1 MANTSSAKKAERVAL
16 RRRIINTRR
25 KKGMKDAVKDISKLV
40 AGKDAKAAL
49 AMLPA
54 LQQAVDKAVK
64 QGVIK
69 ANTAARMKSK
79 IAKRVAGIA

>member
-1 MANTSSAKKAERVAL
+1 
-16 RRRIINTRR
+16 
-25 KKGMKDAVKDISKLV
+25 MKDAVKDISKLV
-40 AGKDAKAAL
+40 AGKDAKAAIAL
-49 AMLPA
+49 LPA

-69 ANTAARMKSK
+69 ANTAARIKSK